1 MTTLLI
7 NDLART
13 EELDR
18 ASMASVHGGSGG
30 GYGGGYG
37 GMPKD
42 MMAYWGPSYSVDKDV
57 FSFNASQAIG
67 QTQNVLNN
75 NGNNV
80 AFASGITSTVNP
92 TQSAHNNINF

>member
-18 ASMASVHGGSGG
+18 ASMACVHGGT
-30 GYGGGYG
+30 

-42 MMAYWGPSYSVDKDV
+42 MSAYWLPSYSVSKSE
-57 FSFNASQAIG
+57 FSFDASQLIG
-67 QTQNVLNN
+67 QTQNVVNN

-92 TQSAHNNINF
+92 TQSADNHIHF